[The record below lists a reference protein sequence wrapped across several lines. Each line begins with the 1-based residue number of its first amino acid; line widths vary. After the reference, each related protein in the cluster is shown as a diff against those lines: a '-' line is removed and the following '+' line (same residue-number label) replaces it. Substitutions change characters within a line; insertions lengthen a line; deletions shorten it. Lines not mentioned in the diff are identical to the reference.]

1 MTPLLDLSRSVLWHW
16 KTFPII
22 LPPPITLQADQNQ
35 GQPNINIQIFI
46 ATWNTYLQKITK
58 LLFQAR
64 CVAKRPSTS
73 EICSSNPTLTNWKQ
87 CPLIQRALQ
96 RNSIRLNWKVF
107 AERENFR
114 LELIQCK
121 ADWAAL
127 MIFANFR
134 STVYS
139 SAARNTPGG
148 WAMCFR
154 RARIEPLRLFTMIF
168 LML

>member
-35 GQPNINIQIFI
+35 GRANINIQIHR
-46 ATWNTYLQKITK
+46 NLKYSQKIK

-87 CPLIQRALQ
+87 CPLIQRALR

-114 LELIQCK
+114 LEELIQCK
-121 ADWAAL
+121 ADWAL
-127 MIFANFR
+127 MIFANSR
-134 STVYS
+134 STVCS
-139 SAARNTPGG
+139 SVARNTPGD

-154 RARIEPLRLFTMIF
+154 RARIGPLRPFTMIF